1 MAINLLFLNFLS
13 FSAWLTRKIMSGA
26 TAGFLILHSLEV
38 YAMSYVKEH
47 LWYKSPPTI
56 AV

>member
-38 YAMSYVKEH
+38 YAMSYVKECC
-47 LWYKSPPTI
+47 T
-56 AV
+56 AVLLAHQIR